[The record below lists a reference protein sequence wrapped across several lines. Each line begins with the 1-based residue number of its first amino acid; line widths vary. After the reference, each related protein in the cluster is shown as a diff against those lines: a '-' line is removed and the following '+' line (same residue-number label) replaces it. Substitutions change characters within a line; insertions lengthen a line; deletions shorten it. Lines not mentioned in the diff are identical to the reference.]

1 MAIYLVVKYSKEA
14 FSNIAEDF
22 RVSVDAVKMIG
33 SHTTYIQ
40 EFEEDEKKFLQEL
53 EDDFLA
59 IQKRIYAL
67 EELAFLEEER
77 G

>member
-1 MAIYLVVKYSKEA
+1 VAIYLVVKYSKEA